1 MAILTLYLIAFIIL
15 FIVGIILSLTPL
27 LTFHQKLHKIIFHQK
42 KNSIIDILS
51 KTSYNNIIALTHLL
65 QTKHFQNFYQK

>member
-27 LTFHQKLHKIIFHQK
+27 LTFHQKLHI
-42 KNSIIDILS
+42 
-51 KTSYNNIIALTHLL
+51 NNILALTHLL
-65 QTKHFQNFYQK
+65 QTKHFQNFYYNNIEPIVII

>member
-42 KNSIIDILS
+42 LHI
-51 KTSYNNIIALTHLL
+51 NNILALTHLL
-65 QTKHFQNFYQK
+65 QTKHFQNFYYNNIEPIVII